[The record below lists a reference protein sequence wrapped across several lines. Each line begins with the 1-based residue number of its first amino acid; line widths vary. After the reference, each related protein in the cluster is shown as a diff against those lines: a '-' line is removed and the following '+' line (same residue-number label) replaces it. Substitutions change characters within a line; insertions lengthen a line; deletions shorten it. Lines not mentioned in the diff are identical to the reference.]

1 MLDKCKIYL
10 FVTSSPPQVTSVVS
24 TTSSSSKSG
33 PSVRA
38 RKGHQQRKQQ
48 PHVVSC
54 VVAQPIKRAMEIVRP
69 GETESNDDD
78 GTDLESARS
87 SKRQRRRETVIV
99 DSGNGDPTDEKGGSV
114 VCW

>member
-1 MLDKCKIYL
+1 
-10 FVTSSPPQVTSVVS
+10 
-24 TTSSSSKSG
+24 
-33 PSVRA
+33 
-38 RKGHQQRKQQ
+38 
-48 PHVVSC
+48 
-54 VVAQPIKRAMEIVRP
+54 MEIVRP